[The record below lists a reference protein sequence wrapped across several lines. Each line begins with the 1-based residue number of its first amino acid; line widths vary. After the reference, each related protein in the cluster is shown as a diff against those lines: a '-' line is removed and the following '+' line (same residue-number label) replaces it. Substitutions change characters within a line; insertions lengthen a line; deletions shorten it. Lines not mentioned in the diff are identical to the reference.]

1 MLVYALFMSALPGCG
16 VLASTRLAAMGCSV
30 GAADCWAIEVVPNPD
45 PNLAFPV
52 HQIFLTRNG
61 IHILEN
67 IRLDHLAADKVF
79 KFAFVMAPLPMKGA
93 TGSPAAPIAVA

>member
-1 MLVYALFMSALPGCG
+1 MKLGKTYALG
-16 VLASTRLAAMGCSV
+16 VVAV
-30 GAADCWAIEVVPNPD
+30 GADTAALEVIPFESKTE
-45 PNLAFPV
+45 AFPV